1 MKKLIIVLAV
11 AVMAMVAMSAC
22 SEHLC
27 PAYSHNVSLELP
39 DLSD

>member
-1 MKKLIIVLAV
+1 MKKVLIILAFAIISAV
-11 AVMAMVAMSAC
+11 AISAC

-39 DLSD
+39 DLSE

>member
-1 MKKLIIVLAV
+1 MKKVLIILAV

-22 SEHLC
+22 SEHVC

-39 DLSD
+39 DLSE